1 MTAHDRR
8 RWVFWMAGI
17 AGAALASSWWMRWWG
32 IVAWVCGTLAWLALG
47 CRGRPPAPREDDSPV
62 ADDIDDDCPTGG
74 DAGDVESLVDGMLR
88 QDRYALL
95 LRRQVVGNLSL
106 DQFAQARETLEDRM
120 ALVPEGQVTL
130 ARPDSERIDDRDT
143 AEEQRFV
150 QPLFLDR
157 YPVTNARYHQFVKA
171 DGYQQMPLWDPQI
184 WPAVLDFVDASG
196 SPGPRFWKNGKFAR
210 GEAEHPVVGVSW
222 YEAAAY
228 ARWVGKRLPSEAE
241 WVKAANWPVPLSEE
255 QQWQRK
261 FPWGDTMDRQRC
273 NLWGSGPG
281 RIVAVTEYASGVS
294 VGGVYQLIGNVWEWT
309 SGMFGV
315 VTADG
320 EELSLPMPMK
330 SIRGGAFDT
339 YFENQATCQFESGEN
354 PLARKHNIGFRC
366 ALGLCDVAS
375 HPGASDESLP
385 VAQPPSAVVD
395 VAQPSSAVTEPE
407 GALV

>member
-1 MTAHDRR
+1 MTAKHQRPSLY
-8 RWVFWMAGI
+8 WLAGI
-17 AGAALASSWWMRWWG
+17 AGATLAAAWWMRWWG
-32 IVAWVCGTLAWLALG
+32 IVAAGCGFVCWLALG
-47 CRGRPPAPREDDSPV
+47 CRGRPPARPGEDP
-62 ADDIDDDCPTGG
+62 AEMDDDADREPSVEV
-74 DAGDVESLVDGMLR
+74 DAGDVESLVEGMLR

-95 LRRQVVGNLSL
+95 LRKQVVGNLTP
-106 DQFAQARETLEDRM
+106 DQFAQARDALEEHM

-130 ARPDSERIDDRDT
+130 FHSAAERIDRDDP

-157 YPVTNARYHQFVKA
+157 YQVTNAEYQQFVSA
-171 DGYQQMPLWDPQI
+171 GGYQQMPLWDPQI
-184 WPAVLDFVDASG
+184 WPAVLEFVDTSG
-196 SPGPRFWKNGKFAR
+196 APGPRFWKKGRFAK
-210 GEAEHPVVGVSW
+210 GEGDHPVVGISW

-241 WVKAANWPVPLSEE
+241 WVKAASWPVPLSES
-255 QQWQRK
+255 QQCQRK

-281 RIVAVTEYASGVS
+281 HVVPVTEFASGAS
-294 VGGVYQLIGNVWEWT
+294 VGGVHQLIGNVWEWT
-309 SGMFGV
+309 SGTFGV

-366 ALGLCDVAS
+366 AVGLCDVAGY
-375 HPGASDESLP
+375 PGELDDEPTPES
-385 VAQPPSAVVD
+385 VAEV
-395 VAQPSSAVTEPE
+395 E
-407 GALV
+407 GAWA